1 MQSRSVKDIIA
12 LVEELH
18 ARSDLPIAIRGR
30 WEPLISFVTF
40 YITDPMYTTTLL
52 TVANIILG
60 GRGRGW

>member
-30 WEPLISFVTF
+30 WEKDMSGT
-40 YITDPMYTTTLL
+40 
-52 TVANIILG
+52 
-60 GRGRGW
+60 